1 MPFASAVVVAVAP
14 PLSVTVAPAVLL
26 AGVSVP
32 EMLRAGGLTGAA
44 AEEVTPVLPHPA
56 HRIRATATKR
66 HKNPV

>member
-14 PLSVTVAPAVLL
+14 PLSVTVAPAVLV

-44 AEEVTPVLPHPA
+44 AEEVTPVLPQPV
-56 HRIRATATKR
+56 HRMTDTIRHR
-66 HKNPV
+66 NPL